1 MTKLGEATLK
11 LLENSA
17 VRKGLAELRVG
28 IETEALRVGRD
39 GFMSLRDHPEALGK
53 TLTHKF
59 ITTDFSEAQV
69 EFITPALH
77 SVTESLEFLKELQ
90 AFAARKTE
98 SGEYLW
104 NASMPPEIA
113 GDETIR
119 IAEYGA
125 SNAAQIKTL
134 YRKGLAHR
142 YGKRMQTISGIHYN
156 FSISDGLWHAF
167 HKQCTSGGSLQDF
180 RSAGYLG
187 LIRNLQRHGW
197 LILYLFGA
205 SPALDKSYL
214 ASAHPT
220 LSMLG
225 EDTYFSEYATSLRMS
240 DLGYTSVVQSE
251 LDIHYNSLCDYIEGL
266 RGALA
271 TSVRQYEQI
280 GVAEEGDYK
289 QINTHQL
296 QLENELYGSARPKR
310 NTEDGERPIAALCR
324 RGVEYIELRS
334 LDINPL
340 NPIGICEQ
348 QAHFLN
354 AFLTHMT
361 LAPSPCITSGEQQAL
376 NDQQRMVAWQG
387 RLPNLMLPAYG
398 DGGMDLREAG
408 HQVLDD
414 MRLTAQIMDEV
425 YGCSGHTDAVNAQAA
440 KLDNPAL
447 TPSAQILEG
456 VKQKGSYTGFIA
468 ELSENQSHHLKA
480 MPLSSE
486 RLKFQEAMVSQSRAA
501 YEQSEM
507 QAGSHS
513 FDHFLDSQNKTEVLP
528 PECLGDQ

>member
-1 MTKLGEATLK
+1 MTKLGETTLK
-11 LLENSA
+11 LLEQGA
-17 VRKGLAELRVG
+17 VRRGLAELRVG
-28 IETEALRVGRD
+28 IEKEALRVGRD
-39 GFMSLRDHPEALGK
+39 GFMSLRDHPDALGK

-59 ITTDFSEAQV
+59 ITTDFSEAQL

-77 SVTESLEFLKELQ
+77 SVAESLEFLKELQ
-90 AFAARKTE
+90 AFAARRTDA
-98 SGEYLW
+98 GEYLW

-113 GDETIR
+113 SDESIR
-119 IAEYGA
+119 VAEYGT

-156 FSISDGLWHAF
+156 FSISDDLWRAF
-167 HKQCTSGGSLQDF
+167 HGQCTSGGSLQDF

-197 LILYLFGA
+197 LVLYLFGA
-205 SPALDKSYL
+205 SPAVDKSYL
-214 ASAHPT
+214 PAPHPT

-225 EDTYFSEYATSLRMS
+225 EDTYYGEYATSLRMS

-271 TSVRQYEQI
+271 TSVREYEQI
-280 GVAEEGDYK
+280 GVAKEGDYK

-310 NTEDGERPIAALCR
+310 NTEEGERPIAALCR

-340 NPIGICEQ
+340 TPIGICEQ

-354 AFLTHMT
+354 AFLTHLT
-361 LAPSPCITSGEQQAL
+361 LASSPCISAAEQQAL

-387 RLPNLMLPAYG
+387 RVPSLVLPAYG
-398 DGGMDLREAG
+398 TGGMELREAG
-408 HQVLDD
+408 HRLLDD
-414 MRLTAQIMDEV
+414 MRITAEVMDDV
-425 YGCSGHTDAVNAQAA
+425 YGGTGHTDAVNAQAA
-440 KLDNPAL
+440 KLDNPDL
-447 TPSAQILEG
+447 TPSAKILEG

-468 ELSENQSHHLKA
+468 ELSKNQSDHLKA
-480 MPLSSE
+480 MPLSGE

-501 YEQSEM
+501 YEQIEAR
-507 QAGSHS
+507 AGEHN
-513 FDHFLDSQNKTEVLP
+513 FDRFLDSQNATEVLP

>member
-1 MTKLGEATLK
+1 MTELSEATLK
-11 LLENSA
+11 LLEDSA

-28 IETEALRVGRD
+28 IEKEALRVGRD
-39 GFMSLRDHPEALGK
+39 GFMSLRDHPASLGK

-90 AFAARKTE
+90 AFTARNIE
-98 SGEYLW
+98 AGEYLW

-113 GDETIR
+113 SDKTIR
-119 IAEYGA
+119 IAEYGS
-125 SNAAQIKTL
+125 SNAAQIKTT

-142 YGKRMQTISGIHYN
+142 YGRRMQTISGIHYN
-156 FSISDGLWHAF
+156 FSISDGLWQTF
-167 HKQCTSGGSLQDF
+167 HDQCTSGECLQDF

-197 LILYLFGA
+197 LVLYLFGA
-205 SPALDKSYL
+205 SPAIDRSYL
-214 ASAHPT
+214 ASPPPP

-225 EDTYFSEYATSLRMS
+225 DDTYFGEYATSLRMS

-251 LDIHYNSLCDYIEGL
+251 LDIHYNSLSDYIEGL
-266 RGALA
+266 HGALA
-271 TSVRQYEQI
+271 TSVREYEQI
-280 GVAEEGDYK
+280 GVAEKGDYK

-348 QAHFLN
+348 QAYFLN

-361 LAPSPCITSGEQQAL
+361 LAPSPCISSGEQQAL
-376 NDQQRMVAWQG
+376 NDQQRIIAWQG
-387 RLPNLMLPAYG
+387 RLPHLILPAYG
-398 DGGMDLREAG
+398 DGGMELREAG
-408 HQVLDD
+408 HQVFAD
-414 MRLTAQIMDEV
+414 MRVTAAIMDEV
-425 YGCSGHTDAVNAQAA
+425 YGCTGHTDAVNAQAA
-440 KLDNPAL
+440 KLDNPDL
-447 TPSAQILEG
+447 TPSAQILKA
-456 VKQKGSYTGFIA
+456 VKQKGTYSGFIA
-468 ELSENQSHHLKA
+468 ELSENQSAYLKA
-480 MPLSSE
+480 MPLPCE
-486 RLKFQEAMVSQSRAA
+486 RVKFQEAMVSQSRAA
-501 YEQSEM
+501 FEQVEAW
-507 QAGSHS
+507 AGNRS
-513 FDHFLDSQNKTEVLP
+513 FGHFLDSQNKNEVLP
-528 PECLGDQ
+528 PECLGD

>member
-1 MTKLGEATLK
+1 MTKLTETTLK
-11 LLENSA
+11 LLNDDA
-17 VRKGLAELRVG
+17 IRKGLAELRVG
-28 IETEALRVGRD
+28 IEKEALRVGAD
-39 GFMSLRDHPEALGK
+39 NLMSLRDHPSAMGK

-59 ITTDFSEAQV
+59 ITTDFSEAQL

-77 SVTESLEFLKELQ
+77 SVSESLEFLSELH
-90 AFAARKTE
+90 AFAARSTE
-98 SGEYLW
+98 AGEYLW
-104 NASMPPEIA
+104 NASMPPEITS
-113 GDETIR
+113 DDSIR
-119 IAEYGA
+119 IAEYGQ

-156 FSISDGLWHAF
+156 FSISENLWTAF
-167 HKQCTSGGSLQDF
+167 HKQCISGGSLQDF

-214 ASAHPT
+214 PAVHAT

-271 TSVRQYEQI
+271 TSVSQYEQI
-280 GVAEEGDYK
+280 GVSKEGDYK

-310 NTEDGERPIAALCR
+310 NTEEGERPIAALCR

-334 LDINPL
+334 IDVNPL
-340 NPIGICEQ
+340 NIIGICEQ

-361 LAPSPCITSGEQQAL
+361 LAPSPCISSGEQQAL
-376 NDQQRMVAWQG
+376 TNQQRLVAWQG
-387 RLPNLMLPAYG
+387 RLLDLVLPTYGESGML
-398 DGGMDLREAG
+398 LRDAG
-408 HQVLDD
+408 HKLLDD
-414 MRLTAQIMDEV
+414 MRQTAEIMDEV
-425 YGCSGHTDAVNAQAA
+425 YGGTGHIDAVNAQAA
-440 KLDNPAL
+440 KLDNSAL
-447 TPSAQILEG
+447 TPSAQILEQ
-456 VKQKGSYTGFIA
+456 VKQKGSYAGFIA
-468 ELSENQSHHLKA
+468 ELSRVQSDHLKA
-480 MPLSSE
+480 IPLSAE
-486 RLKFQEAMVSQSRAA
+486 RQKFQDAMVAQSRAA
-501 YEQSEM
+501 YEQIET
-507 QAGSHS
+507 QQGTHS
-513 FDHFLDSQNKTEVLP
+513 FDHFLNSQNLSAVLP
-528 PECLGDQ
+528 PECMGDQ